1 MGKRYFDTVDWTGN
15 IKVASGTIT
24 ATASDTKT
32 TIKKTSSI
40 SLPETVEINTDSKW
54 LVTVETPIN
63 DTAANAVVTVFNVD
77 KIDGTNARDVVLDTF
92 TVTNVSATSSY
103 GKEVIEGLFVGS
115 EAKIKLGI
123 TYAVTTSSELTA
135 AYSIRKL

>member
-24 ATASDTKT
+24 ATASDVKT

-115 EAKIKLGI
+115 ESKIKLGI